1 MARIFPIT
9 CILLLLAPA
18 LTAAQQG
25 AQEKKENPQV
35 NDSRKTLEEVK
46 NAGGAPMP
54 VDPKTYK
61 LGPEDIIMIKVWREP
76 DLSGPVFVRP
86 DGKIS
91 MPLIGELQAAGQTP
105 EQLGQDITNALSKV
119 MNKPEVFI
127 AVQQVNSKKYYII
140 GEVNRTGVFPLV
152 TATTVLE
159 AIGAAGGL
167 KEFANGKKIV
177 IARGSKRIKFNYKEV
192 VDGKNLQQNIT
203 LENGDQIIVP

>member
-1 MARIFPIT
+1 MARIFPNAY
-9 CILLLLAPA
+9 ILLLMVPA
-18 LTAAQQG
+18 LAAAQQG
-25 AQEKKENPQV
+25 GQEKKENRQV

-91 MPLIGELQAAGQTP
+91 MPLVGELQAAGQTP
-105 EQLGQDITNALSKV
+105 EQLGQDITTALSKV

-152 TATTVLE
+152 TTTTVLE

-177 IARGSKRIKFNYKEV
+177 IVRGSKRIKFNYKEV

>member
-1 MARIFPIT
+1 MARIFPNAY
-9 CILLLLAPA
+9 ILLLMVPA
-18 LTAAQQG
+18 LAAAQQG
-25 AQEKKENPQV
+25 GQEKKENPQV

-91 MPLIGELQAAGQTP
+91 MPLVGELQAAGQTP
-105 EQLGQDITNALSKV
+105 EQLGQDITTALSKV

-152 TATTVLE
+152 TTTTVLE

-177 IARGSKRIKFNYKEV
+177 IVRGSKRIKFNYKEV

>member
-1 MARIFPIT
+1 
-9 CILLLLAPA
+9 
-18 LTAAQQG
+18 
-25 AQEKKENPQV
+25 
-35 NDSRKTLEEVK
+35 
-46 NAGGAPMP
+46 MP

-91 MPLIGELQAAGQTP
+91 MPLVGELQAAGHTP
-105 EQLGQDITNALSKV
+105 EQLGHEITAALSKV

-152 TATTVLE
+152 TTTTVLE
-159 AIGAAGGL
+159 AIGRPAA
-167 KEFANGKKIV
+167 
-177 IARGSKRIKFNYKEV
+177 
-192 VDGKNLQQNIT
+192 
-203 LENGDQIIVP
+203 

>member
-9 CILLLLAPA
+9 FILLLMAPA
-18 LTAAQQG
+18 LAAQQG
-25 AQEKKENPQV
+25 TQEKKENPQV

-91 MPLIGELQAAGQTP
+91 MPLVGELQAAGQTP
-105 EQLGQDITNALSKV
+105 AQLGQQITDALSKV

-152 TATTVLE
+152 TTTTVLE

-177 IARGSKRIKFNYKEV
+177 IVRGSKRIKFNYKEV

>member
-9 CILLLLAPA
+9 YILLLMAPA
-18 LTAAQQG
+18 LPAAQQG

-35 NDSRKTLEEVK
+35 NEPRKTLEEVK

-91 MPLIGELQAAGQTP
+91 MPLVGELQATGQTP
-105 EQLGQDITNALSKV
+105 EQLGQDIT
-119 MNKPEVFI
+119 
-127 AVQQVNSKKYYII
+127 
-140 GEVNRTGVFPLV
+140 
-152 TATTVLE
+152 
-159 AIGAAGGL
+159 
-167 KEFANGKKIV
+167 
-177 IARGSKRIKFNYKEV
+177 
-192 VDGKNLQQNIT
+192 
-203 LENGDQIIVP
+203 